1 MERQNE
7 MAEMAGY
14 EQVLQTLTGKHA
26 KALATAQGASRVAEN
41 TPIQLSAARET
52 EGQARASYQAGLA
65 TVVEVAEAQQLVVQA
80 SIDDA
85 LARLGVWRALLGV
98 AGARGDVGPFLEL
111 LHRSG
116 RKGP

>member
-1 MERQNE
+1 M
-7 MAEMAGY
+7 
-14 EQVLQTLTGKHA
+14 
-26 KALATAQGASRVAEN
+26 
-41 TPIQLSAARET
+41 I
-52 EGQARASYQAGLA
+52 
-65 TVVEVAEAQQLVVQA
+65 EVAEAQQLVVQA
-80 SIDDA
+80 SIEDA